1 MTDYKVSIIDQDY
14 TRRARLSHALLSM
27 GRHVEP
33 FESLRE
39 FAATRP
45 DRQILLVSDENLL
58 LREALRFCEEEGLR
72 VATIAYSANIN
83 PHNVVDAVKSGA
95 YDYYAWPVDTAGL
108 NTAIDSCI
116 RSAEERWERTQRT
129 AEAKKLVALL
139 TKREKQ
145 VLDCL
150 VGGLSNRL
158 IAERFSIS
166 TRTIELHRSHIIHKM
181 GASNSADAVRIALEA
196 KGFG

>member
-1 MTDYKVSIIDQDY
+1 MVDFNVSIIDQDY
-14 TRRARLSHALLSM
+14 TRRARLTHALLAV

-33 FESLRE
+33 FESFRE
-39 FAATRP
+39 FVAIRP
-45 DRQILLVSDENLL
+45 DRQVLLVHDEHTQ
-58 LREALRFCEEEGLR
+58 LRDVLRYCEEEGLR
-72 VATIAYSANIN
+72 IATIAYSHNIN
-83 PHNVVDAVKSGA
+83 PHFVVDAVKSGVF
-95 YDYYAWPVDTAGL
+95 DYYSWPIDPVAL
-108 NTAIDSCI
+108 NSAIDSCI
-116 RSAEERWERTQRT
+116 RSAEARWERNQRT
-129 AEAKKLVALL
+129 ADAKKLVSLL

-145 VLDCL
+145 VLECL
-150 VGGLSNRL
+150 VSGLSNRL